1 MVEWFT
7 TLVQYQGQDEQEK
20 MQVVQLQQS
29 SFEDSCSA
37 QSYQLV
43 EEESLSEARPMIWFK
58 FLF

>member
-43 EEESLSEARPMIWFK
+43 EEESLSEARPMI
-58 FLF
+58 